1 MSDKKVFLFAGQG
14 SQYVGMGKDLYE
26 NYSIAK
32 KYFDQADEIIPG
44 LKKVC
49 FEGPEEEL
57 KLTKYTQ
64 PGIFTVSVILND
76 ILKEKGWI
84 PDIVAGFSLGEYS
97 AFYSAE
103 VFDFETGINLVKVR
117 GDAMNHAC
125 EKNPG
130 TMAAILGLEDTV
142 VQEVCKQITA
152 AGDLVVP
159 VNYNSPGQLVISG
172 TKSGIEKAVAEL
184 ENRDAKRAVILQVS
198 GAFHSPLMDPAQDT
212 LQQAISL
219 AKLNVPIRPIVMN
232 VTAQEQT
239 DLTQIK
245 DLMVKQLVSPVLWK
259 QSITYLI
266 QKGYTQFYE
275 IGPGKVLS
283 GFMRSID
290 KTKTITSFK
299 DHADLVKINI

>member
-32 KYFDQADEIIPG
+32 KYFDRADAIIPG
-44 LKKVC
+44 IKKVC

-76 ILKEKGWI
+76 ILKEKGWN
-84 PDIVAGFSLGEYS
+84 PEIVAGFSLGEYS
-97 AFYSAE
+97 ALYTAG
-103 VFDFETGINLVKVR
+103 VFDFETGIHLVKVR

-130 TMAAILGLEDTV
+130 TMAAILGLEDTMV
-142 VQEVCKQITA
+142 EDVCRQITA
-152 AGDLVVP
+152 SGDLVVP

-172 TKSGIEKAVAEL
+172 TKSGIEKAVVEL
-184 ENRDAKRAVILQVS
+184 ENREAKRAVILQVS
-198 GAFHSPLMDPAQDT
+198 GAFHSPLMDPAKET

-219 AKLNVPIRPIVMN
+219 AKLNAPQKPVVMN
-232 VTAQEQT
+232 VTGQEQT
-239 DLTQIK
+239 DLVQIK
-245 DLMVKQLVSPVLWK
+245 NLMVKQLVSPVLWK
-259 QSITYLI
+259 QSINYLI
-266 QKGYTQFYE
+266 QKGYRQFFE
-275 IGPGKVLS
+275 IGPGRVLS
-283 GFMRSID
+283 GFMSIID
-290 KTKTITSFK
+290 KTVNITSIK
-299 DHADLVKINI
+299 DHADLVKIKI